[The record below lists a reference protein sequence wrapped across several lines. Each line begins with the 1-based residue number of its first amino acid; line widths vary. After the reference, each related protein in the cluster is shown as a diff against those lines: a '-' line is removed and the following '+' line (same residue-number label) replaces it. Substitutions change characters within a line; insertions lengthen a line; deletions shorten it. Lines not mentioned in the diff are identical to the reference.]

1 MRRIF
6 AAIEVNPEPALLHL
20 LSEAGSRFS
29 RERIRWVR
37 PEQMHLTLKFFGET
51 PEEKIGEICSR
62 FEGVAVMHH
71 PFSCTLQGLGLFGSR
86 YAPRVVWAGI
96 RDDAPLRQL
105 GEDVLDASSEAGF
118 PRERLPFVPHLTL
131 GRIAAVQNKKGLSDW
146 ISAYRDTTFQV
157 LRVNRF
163 ILFES
168 KLKSTGALY
177 TEICTFLLPS
187 QSG

>member
-6 AAIEVNPEPALLHL
+6 AAIEVPPEDALLNL
-20 LSEAGSRFS
+20 LSEGVSRFS

-71 PFSCTLQGLGLFGSR
+71 PFTCTLQGLGLFGSR

-96 RDDAPLRQL
+96 ADDAPLRRL
-105 GEDVLDASSEAGF
+105 GENVLDAASEAGF

-131 GRIAAVQNKKGLSDW
+131 GRIAEVQNKKGLSEW
-146 ISAYRDTTFQV
+146 ISAYRSTPIQP
-157 LRVNRF
+157 LMVNSF

-168 KLKSTGALY
+168 NLKSTGAVY
-177 TEICTFLLPS
+177 SEICTFRLPS
-187 QSG
+187 QAR